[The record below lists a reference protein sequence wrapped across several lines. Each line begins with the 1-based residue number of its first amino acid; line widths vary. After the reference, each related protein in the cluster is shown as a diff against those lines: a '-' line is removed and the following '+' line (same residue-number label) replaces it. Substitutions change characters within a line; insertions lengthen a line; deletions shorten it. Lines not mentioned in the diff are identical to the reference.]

1 MMPPRYGNMHR
12 TAGTGPSSMMAAA
25 VVTAATCAQEEK
37 IQKHITPTETGMLP
51 PTPYL
56 PPSPR
61 PCILYSFYFPLFS
74 FILFVFFFSAE
85 HSVKAKKLCEMATQ
99 TIALSSIFTSL
110 DGNAYNQIPYA
121 DQYVPNNTTTA
132 TPTAEAN
139 DEQQVVVNNNK
150 INQQQHGQPAQ
161 SVAAV
166 VVAAGNHIVSS
177 PAVPT
182 ATATATPVAAATTV
196 ATVTTAAS
204 ADVAIAPAEATSNG
218 SRRGPVLQT
227 NL

>member
-51 PTPYL
+51 PSLTSQ
-56 PPSPR
+56 PSPGHAFSTLSIF
-61 PCILYSFYFPLFS
+61 PFFLLFYL
-74 FILFVFFFSAE
+74 FFFSAE

-139 DEQQVVVNNNK
+139 DEQVVVNNNK

-182 ATATATPVAAATTV
+182 ATATATPVVAATTV

>member
-1 MMPPRYGNMHR
+1 MHR

-37 IQKHITPTETGMLP
+37 IQKHITPTETGNIFPAL
-51 PTPYL
+51 L
-56 PPSPR
+56 
-61 PCILYSFYFPLFS
+61 FPLVLAFYS
-74 FILFVFFFSAE
+74 PYFLFCSCLFTE

-99 TIALSSIFTSL
+99 TIALSSIFASL

-132 TPTAEAN
+132 TPTAEAS
-139 DEQQVVVNNNK
+139 DEQVVVNNNK

-161 SVAAV
+161 
-166 VVAAGNHIVSS
+166 AGNHIASN
-177 PAVPT
+177 PAA
-182 ATATATPVAAATTV
+182 ATVTTTPIATATTV
-196 ATVTTAAS
+196 ATVTTSATAA
-204 ADVAIAPAEATSNG
+204 ADAAIAPAEATATATSNG

>member
-1 MMPPRYGNMHR
+1 
-12 TAGTGPSSMMAAA
+12 MMAAA

-37 IQKHITPTETGMLP
+37 IQKHITPTETGTFAAP
-51 PTPYL
+51 FTPL
-56 PPSPR
+56 TLLSTF
-61 PCILYSFYFPLFS
+61 SFLFS
-74 FILFVFFFSAE
+74 IFFFFAE

-132 TPTAEAN
+132 TPTAEAS
-139 DEQQVVVNNNK
+139 DEQVVVNNNK
-150 INQQQHGQPAQ
+150 INQQQHGQPVQ
-161 SVAAV
+161 AV
-166 VVAAGNHIVSS
+166 VVAAGNRIANN
-177 PAVPT
+177 PAAAPAMVTPT
-182 ATATATPVAAATTV
+182 PIATATTV
-196 ATVTTAAS
+196 ATVTTAAA
-204 ADVAIAPAEATSNG
+204 ADAAIAPAEATATATSNG